1 MDSKAVTWDDYK
13 RWLQLESFVPP
24 ELPAPALAR
33 LSTDSRSIKAG
44 DWFVPLSGESFDG
57 HRYVSQALAQGAA
70 GFFYAAAR
78 GSEFSAAE
86 RKLGLAVKDPL
97 EALQKAASGWRRQMP
112 QLKLVAL
119 TGSAGKTTTKEML
132 ARILR
137 QSGPTLATEANFNNE
152 IGVPKTLQLL
162 RSDHRYAVLE
172 FGARQTGNIAFLCK
186 LATPDVTC
194 LLNVGTAHVGIFG
207 SVEKLLATKLEI
219 FQYGASNSIQIA
231 NFDDPRIMTG
241 AKATGKKTISFGTAP
256 GADVQVESC
265 HWLANAS
272 GMQVTLNVLGTRSCF
287 EMGVAH
293 AMFAVNAAAAAA
305 MAVAA
310 GAKVECVAAGLT
322 GFSGAKGRYQ
332 IHQVRRLTVIDDT
345 YNANPESLAAGLATV
360 ARSYQGK
367 RIGLVLGDMLELGN
381 DSHAQHRRLGLE
393 LIAPMRPTLLATIGE
408 EARVFAEGARAGHYP
423 PDQLRSYSS
432 VLDLLADHVAFED
445 CCDVLYIKG
454 SNGVK
459 LAKLVEALTTTAAR
473 SP

>member
-1 MDSKAVTWDDYK
+1 M
-13 RWLQLESFVPP
+13 R
-24 ELPAPALAR
+24 
-33 LSTDSRSIKAG
+33 
-44 DWFVPLSGESFDG
+44 
-57 HRYVSQALAQGAA
+57 
-70 GFFYAAAR
+70 
-78 GSEFSAAE
+78 
-86 RKLGLAVKDPL
+86 
-97 EALQKAASGWRRQMP
+97 
-112 QLKLVAL
+112 QLKLIAL

-162 RSDHRYAVLE
+162 RSDQRFAVLE
-172 FGARQTGNIAFLCK
+172 FGARKTGNIAFLCK
-186 LATPDVTC
+186 LATPDVVC

-219 FQYGASNSIQIA
+219 FQDSPSNSIQIA
-231 NFDDPRIMTG
+231 NFDDPRIMAG
-241 AKATGKKTISFGTAP
+241 AKATGKKTISFGTTP
-256 GADVQVESC
+256 GVESC
-265 HWLANAS
+265 QWLADAG
-272 GMQVTLNVLGTRSCF
+272 GMQVTLNVLGARTSF

-310 GAKVECVAAGLT
+310 GAKVECIAAGLT

-332 IHQVRRLTVIDDT
+332 IHHIRGLTIIDDT
-345 YNANPESLAAGLATV
+345 YNANPESLAAGLATI
-360 ARSYQGK
+360 ARSYQGQ

-381 DSHAQHRRLGLE
+381 DTHAQHRRVGLE
-393 LIAPMRPTLLATIGE
+393 LIAPMRPTLLATVGE

-423 PDQLRSYSS
+423 LERLRSYSS
-432 VLDLLADHVAFED
+432 VLDLLADQVAFED

-473 SP
+473 SS